1 MEWDDQW
8 MVMNPLTVT
17 KLYNNSKK
25 QMIMKKIKIFLACFA
40 IAGLALLNFM
50 KSDKHF
56 STCNASSSG
65 TSTEVSSCSTS
76 TEPEKW
82 GYNPK
87 YYDCSGNSSKRQI
100 VCGNIVKNGS
110 EPECMNSDC

>member
-1 MEWDDQW
+1 
-8 MVMNPLTVT
+8 
-17 KLYNNSKK
+17 
-25 QMIMKKIKIFLACFA
+25 MIMKKIKIFLACFA

-65 TSTEVSSCSTS
+65 TSSEVSSCSTS

-87 YYDCSGNSSKRQI
+87 YYDCPEKSSKRQI

-110 EPECMNSDC
+110 DPDCMNSDC

>member
-1 MEWDDQW
+1 
-8 MVMNPLTVT
+8 
-17 KLYNNSKK
+17 
-25 QMIMKKIKIFLACFA
+25 MIMKKIKIFLACFA

-50 KSDKHF
+50 KSDKHL
-56 STCNASSSG
+56 STCIASSSG
-65 TSTEVSSCSTS
+65 TSTDVSSCSTS

-82 GYNPK
+82 GYNPS
-87 YYDCSGNSSKRQI
+87 YIPCSNKSSKIKI